1 MGLSDLLV
9 SDGDP
14 KELLSKSQQ
23 VVGMALPGQAAQ
35 QLTVLPPGPQH
46 AYAMALLD
54 SPAMERL
61 LHGAR
66 EAYDFVLLDS
76 PPATAAA
83 DAYALAANVDGVLVA
98 ARERRTHGRAV
109 EELSRRL
116 DRIGAVLVGGVFIA
130 KGRAGRQRQRR
141 RGAEPPQGAERARSV
156 PVADAEGERAHL

>member
-1 MGLSDLLV
+1 
-9 SDGDP
+9 
-14 KELLSKSQQ
+14 
-23 VVGMALPGQAAQ
+23 MAF
-35 QLTVLPPGPQH
+35 
-46 AYAMALLD
+46 LD

-66 EAYDFVLLDS
+66 EDYDFVLLDS

-98 ARERRTHGRAV
+98 AREGRTHGRAV

-130 KGRAGRQRQRR
+130 KGRVGRQRQRH
-141 RGAEPPQGAERARSV
+141 RGAEPPHGAELARSV
-156 PVADAEGERAHL
+156 PVTNAEGQRAHL